1 MNAVEQSAVEQ
12 SAAGREVGSRP
23 AAAPSSRRR
32 LWPWI
37 AGLAIVGLI
46 AARGL
51 GMRHAA
57 AASKTRDGGGRA
69 VPVSVAPARTGDV
82 PVYLRGLGTVT
93 AFKTVTVKSRVDGQ
107 LLSVPVGEGQMVRE
121 GELLAQIDPRPFE
134 VQRAQAEGQ
143 LARDQA
149 GLRDAQINLAR
160 DQELVNGKILPQQ
173 QFDDQRAQ
181 VDQLLGSIRSDEAQV
196 ANARLLLTYCH
207 ITAPFSGRVGLRQVD
222 PGNIVHANDSN
233 GLFVL
238 TQVHP
243 IAVVFSLPQ
252 DDLGEVMAKLRSGT
266 PLDVEAYDRDST
278 RRIATGKLLTT
289 DNQIDPATGTYK
301 LKAVF
306 DNEDDGLFPNQFVN
320 VRMHLDTRRGLV
332 LVPTVAVQRGS
343 SGPFVYVVG
352 PDETAR
358 VRPVTVALAEG
369 ADTGTSAGVKP
380 GETVVVDGQDKLQ
393 DGSKVD
399 VGTRGGGPSPGAPN
413 PGPPRSGPPN
423 SGPPNAGS
431 PRAGSPQAGGLG
443 G

>member
-1 MNAVEQSAVEQ
+1 MDAVEQRVVEP
-12 SAAGREVGSRP
+12 REAEKEVASP
-23 AAAPSSRRR
+23 VAAPPSRRR
-32 LWPWI
+32 RWPWI
-37 AGLAIVGLI
+37 AGLVVVGLI

-51 GMRHAA
+51 EMRHAA
-57 AASKTRDGGGRA
+57 AASRTRAGGPRP
-69 VPVSVAPARTGDV
+69 VPVSVAQARTGDV
-82 PVYLRGLGTVT
+82 PVYLRGLGTAT

-107 LLSVPVGEGQMVRE
+107 LLSVPAQEGQMVGE

-143 LARDQA
+143 LARDQG
-149 GLRDAQINLAR
+149 GLRDAQITLAR
-160 DQELVNGKILPQQ
+160 DQELVSQKILAQQ
-173 QFDDQRAQ
+173 QLDDQRAQ
-181 VDQLLGSIRSDEAQV
+181 VDQLQGSIRSDEAQV
-196 ANARLLLTYCH
+196 ANARLQLTYCR
-207 ITAPFSGRVGLRQVD
+207 ITAPFGGRVGLRQVD
-222 PGNIVHANDSN
+222 PGNIVHANDQN

-266 PLDVEAYDRDST
+266 PLEVDAYDRDDT
-278 RRIATGKLLTT
+278 RRIAGGKLLTT
-289 DNQIDPATGTYK
+289 DNEIDPTTGTYK
-301 LKAVF
+301 LKALF
-306 DNEDDGLFPNQFVN
+306 DNDDDALFPNQFVN
-320 VRMHLDTRRGLV
+320 VRLHLDTRRGLV

-358 VRPVTVALAEG
+358 VRPVTVALSEG
-369 ADTGTSAGVKP
+369 ADTGTSAGVSP

-399 VGTRGGGPSPGAPN
+399 VSTRGGSPTAGGPSTGE
-413 PGPPRSGPPN
+413 
-423 SGPPNAGS
+423 PNALG
-431 PRAGSPQAGGLG
+431 PRRGGQG